1 MEIFGIGSDIVN
13 TKRLKKTLK
22 KYGDRFKNKIFSKNE
37 IIHCEGKKNPV
48 ASYAK
53 RFAAKEALSKAMGTG
68 FGNGFSLKEVEVLND
83 TFGKPSIK
91 LSGGV
96 LKKLKSKIKDKKY
109 SIHLSLSDDKPL
121 ALATV
126 IITCR

>member
-1 MEIFGIGSDIVN
+1 ME
-13 TKRLKKTLK
+13 KTLK
-22 KYGDRFKNKIFSKNE
+22 KDGGSFKKRVFSENE
-37 IIHCEGKKNPV
+37 IIYCEKKKNPTTFF
-48 ASYAK
+48 AK